1 MKIDSNVKRFMSY
14 PTHNVTNIVT
24 QRAGP
29 GTFTKLAGRK
39 NSAGAH
45 L

>member
-14 PTHNVTNIVT
+14 PSHNVTNIVS

-29 GTFTKLAGRK
+29 GTLPQLAGPK